1 MMGADL
7 RFFVFRAFDVKL
19 QDEGLTDRG
28 MEFRIEGV

>member
-7 RFFVFRAFDVKL
+7 RVFGFMALDFKL

-28 MEFRIEGV
+28 MEFRN